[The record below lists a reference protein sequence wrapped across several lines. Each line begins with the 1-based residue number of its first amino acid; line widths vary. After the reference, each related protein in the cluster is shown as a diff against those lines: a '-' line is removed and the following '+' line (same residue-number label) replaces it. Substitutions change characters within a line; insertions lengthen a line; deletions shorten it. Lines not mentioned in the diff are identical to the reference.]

1 MNQLLELVAEAV
13 VRGRTDITSPYP
25 PELAGQDG
33 CDELTRKALE
43 AGIPPADVLNQGLVR
58 GMKTVGDRFREGELF
73 LPEVLMA
80 ARALTAGLAH
90 LQPLLRSG
98 AVKTRGTIVIGTVAG
113 DLHDIGKRIVSLF
126 FEGGGWR
133 VVDLGVDVPAARF
146 AQAVEEH
153 RPAAVA
159 LSTLLTTTMASM
171 ERITRELKFR
181 FPETKVIVGG
191 APTTAK
197 FAAQIGA
204 DAWSP
209 DPQGA
214 LDFLSRSLG
223 V

>member
-1 MNQLLELVAEAV
+1 MV
-13 VRGRTDITSPYP
+13 VNGRTDASSPYP
-25 PELAGQDG
+25 PELIGQEG

-43 AGIPPADVLNQGLVR
+43 AGVPPTDILNQGLVR
-58 GMKTVGDRFREGELF
+58 GMKTVGDRFREGEIF

-98 AVKTRGTIVIGTVAG
+98 ALKSRGTIVIGTVAG

-126 FEGGGWR
+126 FEGGGWN
-133 VVDLGVDVPAARF
+133 VVDLGVDVPAGRF
-146 AQAVEEH
+146 ITAIEKHQPFAVG
-153 RPAAVA
+153 

-171 ERITRELKFR
+171 ERVAREIKFR
-181 FPETKVIVGG
+181 YPAVKVVVGG
-191 APTTAK
+191 APITAK

-214 LDFLSRSLG
+214 LDYLNSLLP
-223 V
+223 